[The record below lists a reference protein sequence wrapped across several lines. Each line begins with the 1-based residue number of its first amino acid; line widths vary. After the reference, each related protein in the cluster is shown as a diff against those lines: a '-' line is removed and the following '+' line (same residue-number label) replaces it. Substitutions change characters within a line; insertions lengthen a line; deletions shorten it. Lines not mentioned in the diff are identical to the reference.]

1 MWVWALLT
9 CACIDGSLRTVHL
22 NTQSHTPL
30 KLHLNTQS
38 QVAADTQHSNL
49 LLQLNT
55 PTLHLNTQ
63 SQVAADR
70 ESASGDGGHAQ
81 RMQLHGQ
88 LVKVR
93 VPWLVCRAAQNRICT
108 HRK

>member
-1 MWVWALLT
+1 MAMWVWALLT

-30 KLHLNTQS
+30 K
-38 QVAADTQHSNL
+38 
-49 LLQLNT
+49 
-55 PTLHLNTQ
+55 LHLNTQ